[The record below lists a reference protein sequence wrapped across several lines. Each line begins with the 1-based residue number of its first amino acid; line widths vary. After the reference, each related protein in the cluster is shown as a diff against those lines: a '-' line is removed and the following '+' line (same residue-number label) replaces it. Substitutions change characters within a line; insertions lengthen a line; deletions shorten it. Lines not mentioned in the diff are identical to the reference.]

1 MGMVMIKCLET
12 GSVIPTGI
20 KMDRDRFR
28 QSAVFFGRTFCP
40 ICQAGHEW
48 FARDAWVEEPRQRA
62 FKRTALQFA

>member
-12 GSVIPTGI
+12 GSAIPTGI
-20 KMDRDRFR
+20 KMDRERFR
-28 QSAVFFGRTFCP
+28 QSAVFFQRTFCP

-48 FARDAWVEEPRQRA
+48 FARDAWVEEPHQRT